1 MFITYNLICL
11 ILTQLF
17 HGNVLFLHLN
27 INLLKNLF
35 NDVINYYIKVSCMY
49 LVL

>member
-17 HGNVLFLHLN
+17 RGRNLCTIFYPN
-27 INLLKNLF
+27 INIFFNLF
-35 NDVINYYIKVSCMY
+35 NDVINYYIKNDM
-49 LVL
+49 